1 MKLRGKARR
10 RMAIAAVGAC
20 ALPVVGLMLLLARE
34 QALALAQAPARP
46 AQFALVLGNRAYI
59 DGQPNPCLTSRV
71 DRALVLAHA
80 GLAGGLLMSGGMDD
94 EDGRI
99 EAEVMA
105 AHARAAGFGGTVLLE
120 RNSRS
125 TRENLLLS
133 LPVLRT
139 NGARSVIIVTDARH
153 LWRVRLLARASG
165 FDSALDV
172 QYAASR
178 TDCSN
183 SALRQWRAAL
193 REPLAIINNAFHG
206 YL

>member
-1 MKLRGKARR
+1 
-10 RMAIAAVGAC
+10 
-20 ALPVVGLMLLLARE
+20 
-34 QALALAQAPARP
+34 
-46 AQFALVLGNRAYI
+46 
-59 DGQPNPCLTSRV
+59 
-71 DRALVLAHA
+71 
-80 GLAGGLLMSGGMDD
+80 MSGGMDD